1 MSGGPAIVPEVRQ
14 EAASMLA
21 MARLRRASFAAA
33 LLLIPIALLTA
44 CGTPAHGAPAARP
57 FRQPTPGAGDTLETI
72 QVGGRER
79 TYRLHA
85 PPALSGSPALVLAL
99 HGAGSNGVGT
109 ARLTHLSAV
118 ADREGF

>member
-1 MSGGPAIVPEVRQ
+1 MAVRPAVPDVRQ
-14 EAASMLA
+14 EAASMLT
-21 MARLRRASFAAA
+21 MARLRRWSFAAA
-33 LLLIPIALLTA
+33 LLIPIALLTA
-44 CGTPAHGAPAARP
+44 CSTPAHGASGARA

-79 TYRLHA
+79 SYLLHM
-85 PPALSGSPALVLAL
+85 PPALTGTPPLVLAL

-118 ADREGF
+118 ADR